1 MELREQEL
9 IQQAIPSLRRA
20 LWTFWALEMVGAALA
35 FVGLVLDE
43 VWVTIAAAAAVFVIA
58 VGARLYFKIKRAQLA
73 RAAGLRS

>member
-1 MELREQEL
+1 VELREQEL

-43 VWVTIAAAAAVFVIA
+43 VWVTIAAAAAS
-58 VGARLYFKIKRAQLA
+58 L
-73 RAAGLRS
+73 